1 MSKLSPAHNGAT
13 CAICATG
20 LFSCSLDCV
29 ESTLNEECHTC
40 RLGAVAAQAH
50 VPEDGS
56 TEPMARR
63 RAFCAAHLDPT
74 KDCEVVTRITI
85 RHEPIAA
92 VASVLLEQRF
102 ASL

>member
-1 MSKLSPAHNGAT
+1 MSSPAHDQAT

-20 LFSCSLDCV
+20 HFRCSLDLV
-29 ESTLNEECHTC
+29 ESTLNERCHVC
-40 RLGAVAAQAH
+40 VRRAVAAQDH
-50 VPEDGS
+50 VPENGS
-56 TEPMARR
+56 MEPMDRR

-92 VASVLLEQRF
+92 VASALLEQRF